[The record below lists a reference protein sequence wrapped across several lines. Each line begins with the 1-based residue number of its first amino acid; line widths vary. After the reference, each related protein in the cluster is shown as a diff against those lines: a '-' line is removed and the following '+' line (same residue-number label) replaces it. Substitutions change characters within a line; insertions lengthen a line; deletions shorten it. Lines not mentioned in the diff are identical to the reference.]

1 MPSNL
6 SWNDV
11 WNSWNDVW
19 NIAEL
24 PARVVFILVLGLFSR
39 WLIHRVINS
48 LAVKASGLQPPKRLL
63 GGKAAEILQRTS
75 SLYNER
81 RAQRA
86 QALASLFKSITT
98 GVISVLVVL
107 MALDQMEFSLAPLLA
122 SAGIAGAA
130 IGFGAQTLVRDFIS
144 GVFMLIED
152 QYGVGDVI
160 DMGEAIGTVEGVGL
174 RVTRLR
180 GFDGVLWHV
189 RNGEVIRVGNRTQG
203 WSRLW
208 LEVNVAYDEDLERA
222 ERLVKEVIDEVA
234 DDEEWRDQ
242 IVEKPTVLGVE
253 QVNGVSVTVRVF
265 GRCKAEEQ
273 YGVER
278 ELRER
283 IKASFDAAGV
293 RVPPP
298 FWPTQPQTPAPPQ

>member
-1 MPSNL
+1 MFSDITWDAA
-6 SWNDV
+6 WNY
-11 WNSWNDVW
+11 
-19 NIAEL
+19 AEA
-24 PARVVFILVLGLFSR
+24 PVRIVFILVLGLLLR
-39 WLIHRVINS
+39 MLIHRVINGLS
-48 LAVKASGLQPPKRLL
+48 VKAAGLQPPKRLL
-63 GGKAAEILQRTS
+63 GGKAAEMLQRS
-75 SLYNER
+75 SALYNER

-98 GVISVLVVL
+98 GVIAVLAIL
-107 MALDQMEFSLAPLLA
+107 MSLDTLEFSLAPLLA
-122 SAGIAGAA
+122 SAGIVGAA
-130 IGFGAQTLVRDFIS
+130 LGFGAQTLVRDFIS

-180 GFDGVLWHV
+180 GFDGILWHV

-208 LEVNVAYDEDLERA
+208 LEVNVAYDENLDNA
-222 ERLVKEVIDEVA
+222 EALVNQVIDEVA
-234 DDEEWRDQ
+234 EDEELGDL
-242 IVEKPTVLGVE
+242 IVEKPVVLGVE
-253 QVNGVSVTVRVF
+253 QVNGVSVTIRVF

-273 YGVER
+273 YAIER

-298 FWPTQPQTPAPPQ
+298 FWPTQPQVPAPSE